1 MSLLLTYSGLTTK
14 VRAMSRNLITPEEY
28 EQIASLHS
36 VREVIGFLQN
46 HPAYSKSFALV
57 DTQNLHRAD
66 LEKILRVSEYQS
78 FAKLY
83 NFSSL
88 KGRRYLEYYF
98 IRYDV
103 YFLKMMIRELMNSN
117 SISLDIH
124 SFIMYYERFSDINLR
139 KLVLCTNVDEFI
151 EALNG
156 SRFYQVLKKVR
167 SIDNTTLFDYELSLD
182 LFMFTYMWDNC
193 RKYLKGKDL
202 EVFTQT
208 YGTTIDMLNISW
220 IFRSKK
226 FYKLSTAQLYSVLL
240 PVNYKLRKS
249 HLKSLVE
256 AESVQTMIDVLSTT
270 VYGKYLKLIEGGSL
284 ESLYRVVLDRV
295 HQLAGR
301 NLPYTLATVN
311 LYLYLKHKE
320 IGQLITLTECIRYSY
335 TPDEIRNMYK

>member
-1 MSLLLTYSGLTTK
+1 
-14 VRAMSRNLITPEEY
+14 
-28 EQIASLHS
+28 
-36 VREVIGFLQN
+36 
-46 HPAYSKSFALV
+46 
-57 DTQNLHRAD
+57 
-66 LEKILRVSEYQS
+66 
-78 FAKLY
+78 
-83 NFSSL
+83 
-88 KGRRYLEYYF
+88 
-98 IRYDV
+98 
-103 YFLKMMIRELMNSN
+103 
-117 SISLDIH
+117 
-124 SFIMYYERFSDINLR
+124 
-139 KLVLCTNVDEFI
+139 
-151 EALNG
+151 
-156 SRFYQVLKKVR
+156 
-167 SIDNTTLFDYELSLD
+167 
-182 LFMFTYMWDNC
+182 MWDNC

-226 FYKLSTAQLYSVLL
+226 FYKLSPAQLYSVLL